1 MKTLIETSSNIQL
14 KTRFDPQ
21 ERRIKFD
28 LLFLIFEVIFHIY
41 IYTFYISK
49 HTRNALEKLIAEKI
63 FKSIFKSIFYY
74 IFSHFNS
81 FISWDAFLCLFFL
94 FFRRRV
100 ESLGFVRG
108 ETQLNRVLQL
118 SSRTEGEKKLKKP
131 RRAPVRKSREGLIG
145 IRLDKFIG
153 DSLSRFLSFKSIWK

>member
-1 MKTLIETSSNIQL
+1 M
-14 KTRFDPQ
+14 
-21 ERRIKFD
+21 
-28 LLFLIFEVIFHIY
+28 
-41 IYTFYISK
+41 
-49 HTRNALEKLIAEKI
+49 EKLIAEKI
-63 FKSIFKSIFYY
+63 FKSTTDQY
-74 IFSHFNS
+74 
-81 FISWDAFLCLFFL
+81 FIIYFLILILSSRKMLFFVY
-94 FFRRRV
+94 FFFFFEEESRV
-100 ESLGFVRG
+100 SDSFRG